1 MKQKVLFILLNDYA
15 DWEGAYLAS
24 CLRRGVMD
32 GSPVPY
38 EVNTVAP
45 TLDIV
50 TSLGGFHT
58 VPDYSFD
65 TMPSDYAAL
74 VLIGGMQWDSP
85 EAQLVVPILER
96 AIAQHNIV
104 GAICNGASF
113 MAKQG
118 FLNSVRHTGNGIEQ
132 LRLWGGEVYTNEA
145 GFVERQAVSD
155 QRIVTANGTGAIEFT
170 RELLLLLQADTAERI
185 SQYYNFCKNGFFKD

>member
-24 CLRRGVMD
+24 CLQRGIME
-32 GSPVPY
+32 GSPIPY
-38 EVNTVAP
+38 EVKTVAP
-45 TLDIV
+45 TLDVV

-74 VLIGGMQWDSP
+74 VLIGSLQWDGP
-85 EAQLVVPILER
+85 EAESFVPIVKQ
-96 AIAQHNIV
+96 AIAKHKIV

-113 MAKQG
+113 MARNG
-118 FLNSVRHTGNGIEQ
+118 FLNTVKHTGNGLEQ
-132 LRLWGGEVYTNEA
+132 IRSWGGKAYTNA
-145 GFVERQAVSD
+145 AAFVKRQAVSD
-155 QRIVTANGTGAIEFT
+155 HLIVTANGTGALEFSH
-170 RELLLLLQADTAERI
+170 ELLLLLQADTESRI
-185 SQYYNFCKNGFFKD
+185 FLYYNFNKNGFFKG